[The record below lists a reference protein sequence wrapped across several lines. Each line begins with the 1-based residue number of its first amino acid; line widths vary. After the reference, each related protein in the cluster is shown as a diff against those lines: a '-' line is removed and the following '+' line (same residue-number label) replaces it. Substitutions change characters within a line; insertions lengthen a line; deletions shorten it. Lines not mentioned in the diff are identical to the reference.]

1 MISRFFDLFL
11 ALTLLIVIIGPS
23 ILLSLL
29 IKFSSKGPIFHWSK
43 RVGKENKIFLMPKFR
58 TMYIDTPDIAT
69 HELKNPDQYIT
80 SIGVF
85 MRKSS
90 LDELPQ
96 IYSVLL
102 GDMSFVGPRPALHNQ
117 YNLIELRKKRGI
129 DLIKPGITG
138 WAQVNGRDELSIN
151 EKVKY
156 DEEYLLKASLLI
168 DIHIIWLTIIKA
180 IRKDGVSH

>member
-1 MISRFFDLFL
+1 
-11 ALTLLIVIIGPS
+11 
-23 ILLSLL
+23 
-29 IKFSSKGPIFHWSK
+29 
-43 RVGKENKIFLMPKFR
+43 MPKFR
-58 TMYIDTPDIAT
+58 TMHIDTPDIAT

-117 YNLIELRKKRGI
+117 YDLIKLRKKEG
-129 DLIKPGITG
+129 
-138 WAQVNGRDELSIN
+138 
-151 EKVKY
+151 
-156 DEEYLLKASLLI
+156 
-168 DIHIIWLTIIKA
+168 
-180 IRKDGVSH
+180 

>member
-58 TMYIDTPDIAT
+58 TMHIDTPDIAT

-117 YNLIELRKKRGI
+117 YDLIELRKKR
-129 DLIKPGITG
+129 D
-138 WAQVNGRDELSIN
+138 R
-151 EKVKY
+151 
-156 DEEYLLKASLLI
+156 
-168 DIHIIWLTIIKA
+168 
-180 IRKDGVSH
+180 SH